1 MPAGSGLLRGVD
13 RAAFAVAVAGRLRA
27 AGVPVG
33 LTAVTDFVH
42 ALAARL
48 PATADELYWT
58 ARVTLLKRR
67 EDIGVL
73 DLVFAGPSAVLSPAP
88 ARTRGDRHAPV
99 DAGADGHADGG
110 GLPWVTLPP
119 AVDVAED
126 DGGDLTTP
134 QRLAGAAEVLADR
147 PFEELDADQLRLL
160 GEWLRTAIRRWPAR
174 RSRRLSADPAGHRIA
189 VRPTIARA
197 RRTGWEPIRLVRVK
211 PVRRPRRVV
220 LLCDVSQ
227 SMQAQVPAYRVL
239 MTALASTADA
249 ATFAF
254 ATRLTRGLGEVP
266 DRFGGT
272 RIATSVEALL
282 RRHGDLVRGAVVL
295 IASDGWDSDPPDRLA
310 AAMRRLR
317 LRAYRVIWLN
327 PRAGATGFAPEVG
340 AMAAALPHCDT
351 LLPGDTF
358 RSLRYALEELGA
370 VSSTASR
377 ARPDGTGRR

>member
-1 MPAGSGLLRGVD
+1 LPADSGLLRGVD

-58 ARVTLLKRR
+58 ARVTLLKRP

-73 DLVFAGPSAVLSPAP
+73 DLVFAGPGAVLSPAP

-126 DGGDLTTP
+126 DGGDLTMP

-160 GEWLRTAIRRWPAR
+160 GEWLRAAIRRWPAR

-220 LLCDVSQ
+220 LLCDVSR
-227 SMQAQVPAYRVL
+227 SMQPYATAWLHL
-239 MTALASTADA
+239 MRAAVRALM
-249 ATFAF
+249 
-254 ATRLTRGLGEVP
+254 P
-266 DRFGGT
+266 
-272 RIATSVEALL
+272 
-282 RRHGDLVRGAVVL
+282 
-295 IASDGWDSDPPDRLA
+295 
-310 AAMRRLR
+310 
-317 LRAYRVIWLN
+317 
-327 PRAGATGFAPEVG
+327 
-340 AMAAALPHCDT
+340 
-351 LLPGDTF
+351 
-358 RSLRYALEELGA
+358 
-370 VSSTASR
+370 
-377 ARPDGTGRR
+377 